1 MAEVAYQAIF
11 DATVDSISTP
21 PVSEESD
28 EAYFSIWEENST
40 YSYDFLDM
48 VFPSYEAIM
57 EAMIGLEKI
66 CEDLHHNSYFLPELS
81 MIESYDF
88 HVRPAKGIDLHVNH
102 FPK

>member
-1 MAEVAYQAIF
+1 
-11 DATVDSISTP
+11 
-21 PVSEESD
+21 
-28 EAYFSIWEENST
+28 
-40 YSYDFLDM
+40 M

-66 CEDLHHNSYFLPELS
+66 CGDLHHKSYFLPELS

-88 HVRPAKGIDLHVNH
+88 HVRLAEAIDLHVNP